1 MSDLILGNPDE
12 INENEE
18 IENEVEFTSDIDYIT
33 AAYFALSAVEGMDEM
48 QHGKDSITQRR
59 IRRIKRKALIIID
72 ECLKSLYDEIIE
84 ETDED

>member
-1 MSDLILGNPDE
+1 MDDLILG
-12 INENEE
+12 EE
-18 IENEVEFTSDIDYIT
+18 TNEVETENEAVFTSDMDYIT
-33 AAYFALSAVEGMDEM
+33 AAYFALAAVQDMDEM

-72 ECLKSLYDEIIE
+72 ECLKSLYDEIID